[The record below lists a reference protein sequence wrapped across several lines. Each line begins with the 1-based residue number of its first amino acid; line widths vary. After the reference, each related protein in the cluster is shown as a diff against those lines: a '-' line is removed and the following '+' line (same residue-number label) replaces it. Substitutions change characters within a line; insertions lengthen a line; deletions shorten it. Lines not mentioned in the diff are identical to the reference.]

1 MHVKNQLLI
10 EKGYITYLH
19 PQILVEEGLEVKKD

>member
-1 MHVKNQLLI
+1 MRVKNQLLI

-19 PQILVEEGLEVKKD
+19 LQILVEEGLEVK